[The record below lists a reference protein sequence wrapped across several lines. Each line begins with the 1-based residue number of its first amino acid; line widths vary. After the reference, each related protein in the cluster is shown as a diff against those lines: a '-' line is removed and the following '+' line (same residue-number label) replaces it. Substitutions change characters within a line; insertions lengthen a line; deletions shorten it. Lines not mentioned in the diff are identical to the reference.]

1 MRLNLQPLYILFFL
15 IVNAFHLSAQTGIG
29 TTTPNASARLEI
41 AATDRGF
48 LPPRVALTAAN
59 TFAPII
65 GTAAS
70 AVGLLIYNTATS
82 GTAPN
87 NVTPGYYYWNGSSW
101 AAMPSSQNSIGD
113 VKTGMQVNDHNGWV
127 KLDGRLKSSL
137 TASQQLQA
145 NLLGFG
151 DNLPNA
157 NNAFLV
163 QNGAALGSVAGSN
176 TKTILQT
183 NLPNVSFNGTAATVG
198 DHSHS
203 VDPPNTAT
211 EWNGNHSHSIG
222 RRANPD
228 NAAHDP
234 GDNRR
239 WENSAA
245 TTDRTYFGEFQT
257 SVAGNHNHVVDIA
270 PFNSSNSGSHSH
282 TVSVSSGGSG
292 AALDVTPRSLSVN
305 TFIYLGF

>member
-1 MRLNLQPLYILFFL
+1 MKKQLVYLLVWIALPM
-15 IVNAFHLSAQTGIG
+15 VAQTGIG
-29 TTTPNASARLEI
+29 TTTPHASAKLEV
-41 AATDRGF
+41 ASSTQGF

-59 TFAPII
+59 Q
-65 GTAAS
+65 AS
-70 AVGLLIYNTATS
+70 PVTSPAIGLLVFNTQTA

-101 AAMPSSQNSIGD
+101 SAMPSSQNSIGD

-127 KLDGRLKSSL
+127 RLDGRLKSSL

-145 NLLGFG
+145 NLLGIG

-157 NNAFLV
+157 TNAVLM
-163 QNGAALGSVAGSN
+163 QSSGTLGSVTGSMSR
-176 TKTILQT
+176 TIAQT
-183 NLPNVSFNGTAATVG
+183 NLPNVSFNGTAATAG

-222 RRANPD
+222 RRSNSD
-228 NAAHDP
+228 NGAFDT
-234 GDNRR
+234 GDGRR
-239 WENSAA
+239 WENSAS
-245 TTDRTYFGEFQT
+245 TTDRAYFGEFQT
-257 SVAGNHNHVVDIA
+257 SAAGNHNHTMNIA
-270 PFNSSNSGSHSH
+270 PFNSASSGSHSH

-292 AALDVTPRSLSVN
+292 AALDITPKSLSVN
-305 TFIYLGF
+305 TFIYLGL